1 MSIDYSKFKTPY
13 FDIEVGDSSWK
24 TIVKLPEYLLRLITK
39 VEVMEAFFT
48 AENAGSTQLT
58 IAFAEGFDK
67 QSGFITDLVFDGK
80 QGIGTLTEDGKKKAN
95 SAPKFLFQEKNKV
108 KITWGYLED
117 KDSSRSY
124 MGFITQAATTY
135 SESGLIATTITCLP
149 WTLGPGDQL
158 STRKGVAFGTK
169 QKLSK
174 SGDSLVI
181 FNDLKTDDLIRK
193 LAKELNM
200 ATIISKNLH
209 NDIVDKNKQKMW
221 IAGESFQQFMTR
233 LAKASGCTYGI
244 ESDPNTGKEVIIF
257 IKKQDFEKRVVLA
270 DKNLL
275 AWKEPGSILKSINLH
290 ANFGGLVGSSQK
302 GINNE
307 GKVVEDDEVKRR
319 LLAEQKS
326 PTGKNTSVA
335 PKDLRVEQ
343 TSSTTGKAQNL
354 IDVNPVGNNPI
365 ASALPLRDT
374 ISNGGVVGTV
384 DITPAQNK
392 QVVADKAAVKADDLS
407 KLIQLD
413 FSTIGYT
420 KLTPGIV
427 EISGIGVRYSGK
439 YRILTV
445 THTIDSSGYVTK
457 CTATSQ
463 ALASGG
469 VSAPDIDKAEKDDTK
484 DRRVLNQATADPL
497 AQLRKLQGIA

>member
-1 MSIDYSKFKTPY
+1 MSIDYSKFKTPFY
-13 FDIEVGDSSWK
+13 DIEIGDSSWK
-24 TIVKLPEYLLRLITK
+24 TIVKLPENLLRLITK

-58 IAFAEGFDK
+58 IVFSEGFDK
-67 QSGFITDLVFDGK
+67 SSGFITDLIFDGK
-80 QGIGTLTEDGKKKAN
+80 QGISTLTEDGKKKA
-95 SAPKFLFQEKNKV
+95 SSVPKFLFQERNKV

-117 KDSSRSY
+117 IENARSY
-124 MGFITQAATTY
+124 MGFITQAGTTY
-135 SESGLIATTITCLP
+135 SESGLVTTTITCLP

-169 QKLSK
+169 TKLSK
-174 SGDSLVI
+174 SGDSLVV
-181 FNDLKTDDLIRK
+181 FNDLKTDELIRK

-244 ESDPNTGKEVIIF
+244 ESDPTTGKEVIIF

-270 DKNLL
+270 DPNLL
-275 AWKEPGSILKSINLH
+275 AWKEPGSILKSVNLH
-290 ANFGGLVGSSQK
+290 ANFGGLVGNSQK
-302 GINNE
+302 GVDDQGNI
-307 GKVVEDDEVKRR
+307 VQDDEVQRR

-326 PTGKNTSVA
+326 TSGKNTSVA
-335 PKDLRVEQ
+335 PNDLRVQ
-343 TSSTTGKAQNL
+343 QKSSTTGKNQDL
-354 IDVNPVGNNPI
+354 IDVDPVGNNPI
-365 ASALPLRDT
+365 PSALPLRDS
-374 ISNGGVVGTV
+374 IANGGVVGTV
-384 DITPAQNK
+384 NVSPAKNK
-392 QVVADKAAVKADDLS
+392 QVVADRAAVKADDLS

-445 THTIDSSGYVTK
+445 THTIDGSGYITK

-469 VSAPDIDKAEKDDTK
+469 VVANELPKAEKDDTK
-484 DRRVLNQATADPL
+484 DRRLLDQASADPL
-497 AQLRKLQGIA
+497 AQLRKLQGIT